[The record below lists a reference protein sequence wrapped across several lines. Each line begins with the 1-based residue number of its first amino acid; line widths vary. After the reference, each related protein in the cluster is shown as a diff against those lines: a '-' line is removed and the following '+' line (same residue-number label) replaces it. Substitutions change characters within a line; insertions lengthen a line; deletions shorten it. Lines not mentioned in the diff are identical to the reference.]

1 MKKKVFIVDDHPV
14 FCMGLSALIN
24 QEDDFE
30 VIGYAETVL
39 DALTRIPKIKPD
51 VVTVD
56 ISLKGENGLVIVAE
70 LKKNH
75 KNIPVLVLSMH
86 PETIFAER
94 AIKAGAKGYVM
105 KQESPKIISEA
116 LRTILS
122 KKIYVSAP
130 INERFLNNISDCD
143 GYFNEDSPLER
154 LTVREMEILE
164 LIGRGL
170 TTKEIALRIHVS
182 PKTVGNHRENIKKKL
197 NLQNINELM
206 LYAARFTGL

>member
-30 VIGYAETVL
+30 VIGYSETVL

-130 INERFLNNISDCD
+130 INERFLNNISDGD

>member
-1 MKKKVFIVDDHPV
+1 MKKRVFIVEDHPV
-14 FCMGLSALIN
+14 FRMGLEALIN

-30 VIGYAETVL
+30 VIGYSETVS
-39 DALTRIPKIKPD
+39 DALIRIPKIAPD
-51 VVTVD
+51 VVIVD
-56 ISLKGENGLVIVAE
+56 ISLKGENGLLIVAE
-70 LKKNH
+70 LKKHH

-130 INERFLNNISDCD
+130 INERFLNNISDGD
-143 GYFNEDSPLER
+143 GYFNSESPLER

-197 NLQNINELM
+197 TLQNINELM

>member
-30 VIGYAETVL
+30 VIGYSETVL